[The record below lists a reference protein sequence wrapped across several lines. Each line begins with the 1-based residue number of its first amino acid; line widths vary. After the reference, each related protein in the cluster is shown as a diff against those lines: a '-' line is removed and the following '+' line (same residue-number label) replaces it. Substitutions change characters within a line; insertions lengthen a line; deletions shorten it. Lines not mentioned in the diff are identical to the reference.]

1 MGSLVL
7 NALRKNNTDFK
18 HREENSV
25 MQIPAIT
32 DFPVFD
38 MMSGYIEKSF
48 GPNGQMIP
56 HLFGGIQ
63 PGVMAFIGK
72 SGSGKTSLATKLGA
86 NIVAR
91 YPNSTL
97 YFRDAEHSTTTARF
111 MDLTGWTPEMV
122 DSMMDYVNIGITH
135 DWVLNDIRNICQAKE
150 SLKNEIMI
158 DTGMLDSNGKSIK
171 MYPPDIYILDSI
183 SSMNPINDDEIK
195 TGAKVDNVFEVKDAK
210 VTNNTEGMRMAGS
223 TKLLILKI
231 LDLLYKYNI
240 RLICIAHITTNTQP
254 GVNPMYIQKQLQ
266 YLKQNEKISSGTAF
280 LYQCNSIVRTDYGSR
295 IEEDE
300 LGSKIN
306 GAKNKLMFVKNK
318 SNISGVPVELIFD
331 QRTGYNALLSCF
343 NYLMNRG
350 YGIEGSP
357 RSMCLKCCPDIT
369 FTKRT
374 LWDKLVEEFKTY
386 QNNSRLVKGLIATAQ
401 KCLYWDFVM
410 GRPDPNPNNWMN
422 GSPTAISA
430 KNGVTS

>member
-32 DFPVFD
+32 DFPIFD

-158 DTGMLDSNGKSIK
+158 DTGMLDSNGKPIK

-300 LGSKIN
+300 FGSKIN

-357 RSMCLKCCPDIT
+357 RSMCLKCCPDIA